1 VRRYGEYQVLDN
13 ETKAQVDQEMLV
25 EENEVLERKRVAILA
40 DWQ

>member
-1 VRRYGEYQVLDN
+1 MLDN